1 MLAKLQA
8 IEDKFE
14 EMLASIS
21 GKKREEATLKKIL
34 GEDRI
39 LEEGAREDFERFKP
53 NERFTLEHQKE
64 IQDFVISKEKRLL
77 TQDILICDR
86 SIICPIIYTR
96 ANGDKKGSEFLYQRV
111 IDWIRTY
118 KKLFLL
124 DPHEVP
130 YQKDSVR
137 NEALSFRMKVHDEY
151 VAFLREKDIQY
162 TLIKGSL
169 KNRVSQ
175 IEKIVSSY
183 ARE

>member
-1 MLAKLQA
+1 MIQ
-8 IEDKFE
+8 
-14 EMLASIS
+14 
-21 GKKREEATLKKIL
+21 KKIAL
-34 GEDRI
+34 IGTSCVGKTSVANEMKKIFGEERI
-39 LEEGAREDFERFKP
+39 LEEGAREYFERFKP

-151 VAFLREKDIQY
+151 VTFLREKDIQY

>member
-1 MLAKLQA
+1 MIQ
-8 IEDKFE
+8 
-14 EMLASIS
+14 
-21 GKKREEATLKKIL
+21 KKIAL
-34 GEDRI
+34 IGTSCVGKTSVANEMKKIFGEERI
-39 LEEGAREDFERFKP
+39 LEEGAREYFERFKP

-130 YQKDSVR
+130 YKKDSVR

-183 ARE
+183 VRE

>member
-1 MLAKLQA
+1 MIQ
-8 IEDKFE
+8 
-14 EMLASIS
+14 
-21 GKKREEATLKKIL
+21 KKIAL
-34 GEDRI
+34 IGTSCVGKTSVANEMKKIFGEERI
-39 LEEGAREDFERFKP
+39 LEEGAREYFERFKP

>member
-1 MLAKLQA
+1 MIQKKSALIGTSCVGKTSVAN
-8 IEDKFE
+8 
-14 EMLASIS
+14 EM
-21 GKKREEATLKKIL
+21 KKIF
-34 GEDRI
+34 GEERI
-39 LEEGAREDFERFKP
+39 LEEGAREYFERFKP

>member
-1 MLAKLQA
+1 MAQ
-8 IEDKFE
+8 
-14 EMLASIS
+14 
-21 GKKREEATLKKIL
+21 KKIAL
-34 GEDRI
+34 IGTSCVGKTSVANEMKKIFGEERI
-39 LEEGAREDFERFKP
+39 LDEGAREYFERFKP
-53 NERFTLEHQKE
+53 NERFTLEHQRE
-64 IQDFVISKEKRLL
+64 IQDFVIDKEKKLSNK
-77 TQDILICDR
+77 DILICDR

-130 YQKDSVR
+130 YKKDSVR
-137 NEALSFRMKVHDEY
+137 NEAFSFRMRVHDEY

-169 KNRVSQ
+169 DERIKRIRDL
-175 IEKIVSSY
+175 IEI
-183 ARE
+183 